1 MLSHAKAGLTCYPG
15 VAARALRRKPAPC
28 PTWRPAASISSIFR
42 SLSNTQALS
51 AASAV
56 VGTSVEQRC
65 VAAVGG
71 QGCTQAWRENSQGGG
86 ARSSLR
92 WGAWGAAAA
101 TAALAADITADNQA
115 AAAAVGYPSPDGG
128 VVAADAPVVR
138 RELPVGQHAVADAIQ
153 IAFPAVVHIEVCK
166 PSAVLSGTY
175 DPPVPVSTGSG
186 FVITPDGLVVTNAH
200 VVERVGKGR
209 IFAVFYGGDKLKAK
223 VLAMDK
229 TADLA
234 VVQLEVPPG
243 RRLPVAEIGRS
254 STLRA
259 GEFVVAMGSPM
270 GLVETCTLGIVSSVA
285 RRKSDLLANEKSN
298 ANPGGDTFI
307 QTDAAISTGNSGG
320 PLIDLAG
327 KVVGINTLKLANAE
341 GVAWAIPIDRAW
353 RIIEQ
358 LRTSGRV
365 DRPQLGMRLVTVDAR
380 EAKDTGVMILGVTA
394 GGPAERAGL
403 RFGDLIKEVNGK
415 TVLKTP
421 EVLHIIG
428 GEVGRAIRI
437 AVQREGQSAPHTVTV
452 VTESDLPRPTS
463 DEKSGADSSSPEEAP
478 ASGGE
483 ELSGQAAGE
492 DVTGA

>member
-1 MLSHAKAGLTCYPG
+1 M
-15 VAARALRRKPAPC
+15 
-28 PTWRPAASISSIFR
+28 
-42 SLSNTQALS
+42 
-51 AASAV
+51 
-56 VGTSVEQRC
+56 
-65 VAAVGG
+65 
-71 QGCTQAWRENSQGGG
+71 
-86 ARSSLR
+86 
-92 WGAWGAAAA
+92 
-101 TAALAADITADNQA
+101 
-115 AAAAVGYPSPDGG
+115 
-128 VVAADAPVVR
+128 
-138 RELPVGQHAVADAIQ
+138 ADAIQ
-153 IAFPAVVHIEVCK
+153 MAFPSVVHIEVCK
-166 PSAVLSGTY
+166 PPAVVGGTY

-186 FVITPDGLVVTNAH
+186 FVISPDGLVVTNAH
-200 VVERVGKGR
+200 VVDKVGKR
-209 IFAVFYGGDKLKAK
+209 RLFAVFYGGEKLKAK

-270 GLVETCTLGIVSSVA
+270 GLVETCTLGIVSAVA

-298 ANPGGDTFI
+298 ANPAGDTFI

-327 KVVGINTLKLANAE
+327 RVVGINTLKLANAE

-353 RIIEQ
+353 QIIEQ

-365 DRPQLGMRLVTVDAR
+365 DRPKLGMRLVTVDAR
-380 EAKDTGVMILGVTA
+380 ETKDKGVMILGVSA
-394 GGPAERAGL
+394 GGPADRAGL

-415 TVLKTP
+415 AVLKTP
-421 EVLHIIG
+421 EVLHTIG
-428 GEVGRAIRI
+428 SEVGRAIRI
-437 AVQREGQSAPHTVTV
+437 AVQREGESVPQVVTV
-452 VTESDLPRPTS
+452 VTESDLPRPAS
-463 DEKSGADSSSPEEAP
+463 DEKSGADSSSSPEEAP

-483 ELSGQAAGE
+483 EEEEEEEERSGQAAGE